1 MRKFWTALLVGILI
15 VPLLFQ
21 SQAQAAVKFT
31 ILIDGVKL
39 STSQAPVMIQ
49 GRVMLPMRAI
59 FEALD
64 AKVTWNQKAQT
75 VTAVKDRTT
84 VVLKINSKTATI
96 NKQSVKL
103 DVPAKNL
110 KGTTMVP
117 VRFVSESLGEKVGW
131 NSKTKTVSI
140 TTSSGGGVTTPDNS
154 LYPVSYVTLRDVGN
168 SGDGR
173 DLQVNFAKSV
183 TESRV
188 GQYRVMIVKSS
199 KSSSFNV
206 SAAQMVPS
214 YNYTVVY
221 PSGSDPSV
229 TLTSGSRDVDGDYIR
244 DNQAYTAYV
253 LAIGKTSNEVVLSSA
268 SPAITLTNT
277 NAVESASNVKGN
289 DVNDYNDGRD
299 LSVSF
304 TRAKNESI
312 ISNYRV
318 IAVKTKDISRF
329 DLAAAKS
336 LPSQN
341 YTTVSKTNSSNTTL
355 STTLSS
361 SSRDSSGEYIKN
373 GVAYTLYVLSVSS
386 NENTVASKLSSGSS
400 SITLATGSTTAPVIT
415 SVTDVNDYGDGR
427 DLRVSF
433 TKLSNESSI
442 GSYRIF
448 VVKSNDYHN
457 FNLSKANS
465 VSSYNY
471 TQVNKTGNNI
481 THTLSSGARDVDG
494 ATIRSGVY
502 YRVFVMAVGTGN
514 NSGNNSLS
522 SVSSDIILNN
532 NTNVGTIS
540 SLSVSDV
547 SDYGD
552 GRDLQVSFNRA
563 SDEYNISHY
572 QAFVV
577 KSNKVNNFDLNK
589 ANSLS
594 NSYYYTQINKTGYN
608 ISQILNSSS
617 RDTDGELIKN
627 GVSYRVFI
635 LSVGNN
641 NSTGNNALSSYSST
655 ISLSNNRNVSA
666 VTNVRVDDVRDNNN
680 GSDLNV
686 SFTRAY
692 DESPISHYQA
702 FVVKSGKANNFNL
715 NTASSNNYYTQIN
728 KTGYDISQSLSSSSR
743 DTDGDYIRE
752 GTSYRVFIMSVGYN
766 NYAGNNAL
774 SSYSSAITL
783 GKTLSLNPATSVEVQ
798 DIGDNDNGSDLQV
811 KFTRSSDYSNISEYR
826 ILVVKNSKAGN
837 FNLTAAN
844 AVNDYTKE
852 TSQNGTITRTLAA
865 NAKDTDGE
873 AIKDGIE
880 YSVFVL
886 AIGKN
891 NLADRTAISTA
902 SNVITLTNKTPVN
915 PVTDVTAMDSG
926 DNGDGRDLFV
936 TFKKASNEKNIDH
949 YRIYVVPKDA
959 EFKLDDA
966 NRSSHFKEVKVGSD
980 YRDSFS
986 QEAKDSSGNKITNP
1000 LSYKVFVL
1008 SVSKDKNSSNNAL
1021 SASSEVVT
1029 LEGPGI
1035 AAPTNVKAT
1044 ANEYGFNIT
1053 FSPGQQSKN
1062 VEEYRV
1068 MLVPASNPKDN
1079 LEDVA
1084 HSVKA
1089 TVNSTSKDFGALL
1102 EKDIYDAPLS
1112 KDLKY
1117 NAYVLA
1123 VNKSKSAKNAL
1134 SEPLENLE
1142 LLQPGE
1148 SAASSVTVEPAKDK
1162 NSISVS
1168 FKTAMKDS
1176 EITSYQIVF
1185 LPADSA
1191 GTFNLK
1197 KAAASTTLLRMSEI
1211 NPPQSEID
1219 GTGETGTGTG
1229 ADTIKKYTF
1238 KIPGKDGN
1246 GADIQAGKE
1255 YKAIILSH
1263 VVKDD
1268 KSTEIVAVSNPSKGF
1283 VLVAAKAKK

>member
-183 TESRV
+183 TESQV

-304 TRAKNESI
+304 TRAKNESN

-433 TKLSNESSI
+433 TKLSNESGI

-572 QAFVV
+572 RAFVV
-577 KSNKVNNFDLNK
+577 KSTKVNNFDLNK
-589 ANSLS
+589 AN
-594 NSYYYTQINKTGYN
+594 NSDYYTQINKTGYN
-608 ISQILNSSS
+608 ISQILNSGS
-617 RDTDGELIKN
+617 RDSDGDAIRN

-641 NSTGNNALSSYSST
+641 SYSNNALSSYSSIIT
-655 ISLSNNRNVSA
+655 LSNNRNVSA
-666 VTNVRVDDVRDNNN
+666 VSNLAVKDVSDYADGRDLEVSFNRASDEYNIAHYRVLVVKSENAGNFDLWKASSISNANSTQVNKTNGNIKLTLPQGARDVDGAVIKSGTAYRVFILSVGNGSYAGNNALSYASGSITLTGNSPVNAVTNVQARDEGDNNN
-680 GSDLNV
+680 GSDLLI
-686 SFTRAY
+686 SFNKAANEDLIRQ
-692 DESPISHYQA
+692 YQVY
-702 FVVKSGKANNFNL
+702 VVKEADANGFTVAKANAING
-715 NTASSNNYYTQIN
+715 ANYTTMN
-728 KTGYDISQSLSSSSR
+728 KTGNDISGSLPS
-743 DTDGDYIRE
+743 G
-752 GTSYRVFIMSVGYN
+752 
-766 NYAGNNAL
+766 
-774 SSYSSAITL
+774 
-783 GKTLSLNPATSVEVQ
+783 
-798 DIGDNDNGSDLQV
+798 
-811 KFTRSSDYSNISEYR
+811 
-826 ILVVKNSKAGN
+826 
-837 FNLTAAN
+837 
-844 AVNDYTKE
+844 
-852 TSQNGTITRTLAA
+852 
-865 NAKDTDGE
+865 AKD
-873 AIKDGIE
+873 I
-880 YSVFVL
+880 
-886 AIGKN
+886 
-891 NLADRTAISTA
+891 
-902 SNVITLTNKTPVN
+902 
-915 PVTDVTAMDSG
+915 
-926 DNGDGRDLFV
+926 NGD
-936 TFKKASNEKNIDH
+936 
-949 YRIYVVPKDA
+949 
-959 EFKLDDA
+959 
-966 NRSSHFKEVKVGSD
+966 
-980 YRDSFS
+980 
-986 QEAKDSSGNKITNP
+986 KIRNLEP
-1000 LSYKVFVL
+1000 YKVFVL
-1008 SVSKDKNSSNNAL
+1008 SVSNDGNAGNTL
-1021 SASSEVVT
+1021 SDPSPRIT
-1029 LEGPGI
+1029 LEGGQVS
-1035 AAPTNVKAT
+1035 APSSVVATVHNTPDTGRHIEVTFTSSNVSTNVK
-1044 ANEYGFNIT
+1044 
-1053 FSPGQQSKN
+1053 
-1062 VEEYRV
+1062 EYRV
-1068 MLVPASNPKDN
+1068 MVAPAKQGFGFFDANQVKVGNYSSIDSSKTNVNLDLNKQLKD
-1079 LEDVA
+1079 
-1084 HSVKA
+1084 
-1089 TVNSTSKDFGALL
+1089 VNGI
-1102 EKDIYDAPLS
+1102 DIAKGTPYRV
-1112 KDLKY
+1112 
-1117 NAYVLA
+1117 YVLA
-1123 VNKSKSAKNAL
+1123 VANGLNMTKNAL
-1134 SEPLENLE
+1134 SISSDEIKITDPTTPGPSEASDITVDRSEDNAA
-1142 LLQPGE
+1142 LQ
-1148 SAASSVTVEPAKDK
+1148 
-1162 NSISVS
+1162 VS
-1168 FKTAMKDS
+1168 FKPATDAQKN
-1176 EITSYQIVF
+1176 ISYQFMF
-1185 LPADSA
+1185 LPANDA
-1191 GTFNLK
+1191 DTFNLK
-1197 KAAASTTLLRMSEI
+1197 KAATNRKAPRM
-1211 NPPQSEID
+1211 
-1219 GTGETGTGTG
+1219 T
-1229 ADTIKKYTF
+1229 TIKPTETD
-1238 KIPGKDGN
+1238 KIVPDKTVTDPNNLITYKIEAPVKDAHGQN
-1246 GADIQAGKE
+1246 IIAGKE
-1255 YKAIILSH
+1255 YKMLVLS
-1263 VVKDD
+1263 VVNN
-1268 KSTEIVAVSNPSKGF
+1268 TMVIAVSKPSKPI
-1283 VLVAAKAKK
+1283 VLIAATDSKKDSEKDSD